1 MLCVFVDAGDTQSVN
16 YGLRAARAA
25 LGLSDTTRR
34 LDAYVKKC
42 FGDRNLPPFALNISL
57 HSGPIAFA
65 KLDGPFGISGQTT
78 PGGDVVTAALKLYAG
93 QPTLEW
99 TVAASVPFDACL
111 LKPYR
116 QSQSFNALS
125 RVATLPGHSGLGT
138 LAPGASLNASQK
150 HRRILVADNN
160 AINLKVAL
168 AMLAKLGY
176 DTAVAHNGREAADLV
191 SQSLSSLP
199 DAVPFAA
206 VLMDFNMPV
215 MDSLEASRFILSM
228 HGSSTPPL
236 IALTASVLEDDR
248 QRCMDAGMV
257 AF

>member
-1 MLCVFVDAGDTQSVN
+1 M
-16 YGLRAARAA
+16 
-25 LGLSDTTRR
+25 
-34 LDAYVKKC
+34 
-42 FGDRNLPPFALNISL
+42 
-57 HSGPIAFA
+57 
-65 KLDGPFGISGQTT
+65 
-78 PGGDVVTAALKLYAG
+78 VTAALKLYAG
-93 QPTLEW
+93 QPALEW

-138 LAPGASLNASQK
+138 RAPGALLNASQK

-168 AMLAKLGY
+168 AMLAKLGN

-191 SQSLSSLP
+191 RQSLSSLP

-206 VLMDFNMPV
+206 VLMDVNMPV
-215 MDSLEASRFILSM
+215 MDGLEASRLILSM
-228 HGSSTPPL
+228 HGSSAPPL

-257 AF
+257 AFWPSPCALMS